1 MPHRE
6 RHPVTA
12 ALQKVAAQQKTQHK
26 AAQQKSH
33 QPAQPRAVVV
43 GGGVAGLVAARE
55 LARQGLDVAVLEASA
70 AFGGCV
76 ARHEVAGLMLDA
88 GAESFAT
95 RSSVVADL
103 AGELG
108 LGGSIVA
115 PNPAGAWLQL
125 PESAQPLPKTSV
137 VGIPAD
143 PAGADIVKAIGRRAS
158 LRAAADKVLPLG
170 TLLRKEPL
178 SLGELVRTRMG
189 SAVLERLVTPVA
201 AGVYSADPDVLD
213 VDSVVPG
220 LRAAVVRHGSLGAA
234 VGALRGAAPAG
245 AAVAGIAGGMG
256 LLVEHLVKDL
266 KDRGVRLYTDAKV
279 SGLERRDGG
288 WRVASA
294 AGDFSP
300 AGLVVATDG
309 VSAVRLLAGSLP
321 GLEAAEPA
329 PGPAVALVTLVVD
342 LPELDAAPR
351 GTGLLVA
358 PGVAGVRAK
367 ALTHATAKWPWLAAE
382 AGPGNHVLRLSYG
395 RAAGQ
400 HAPEAEAFED
410 FTSWPDEQLCA
421 QALADASVL
430 LGLPIG
436 EDDVLGRKVVRWVGA
451 LPSATLGHRA
461 RVAEVRRLA
470 SGQHGLQL
478 AGAWLAGTG
487 LAAVVGDA
495 RQRARLLA
503 EDLGAG
509 TAPEGAPAD
518 SP

>member
-1 MPHRE
+1 MPSRE

-12 ALQKVAAQQKTQHK
+12 ALQKVADQHK
-26 AAQQKSH
+26 AQHRQEQQKAAEPG
-33 QPAQPRAVVV
+33 PAAVVV

-55 LARQGLDVAVLEASA
+55 LAGQGLAVTVLEASN

-95 RSSVVADL
+95 RSPVVADL
-103 AGELG
+103 AAELG
-108 LGGSIVA
+108 LGERITA
-115 PNPAGAWLQL
+115 PNPAGAWIQL
-125 PESAQPLPKTSV
+125 PESAQPLPKTGI

-143 PAGADIVKAIGRRAS
+143 PAARDVVKAIGRRAS

-170 TLLRKEPL
+170 TLLRKEQL

-189 SAVLERLVTPVA
+189 SAVLDRLVAPVA
-201 AGVYSADPDVLD
+201 SGVYSAEPDVLD

-220 LRAAVVRHGSLGAA
+220 LRAAVIKHGSLAA
-234 VGALRGAAPAG
+234 GVGALRQAAPAG
-245 AAVAGIAGGMG
+245 SAVAGIAGGIG
-256 LLVEHLVKDL
+256 LLVERLVQDV
-266 KDRGVRLYTDAKV
+266 KDRGVKLVAGAPVT
-279 SGLERRDGG
+279 GLERVDGG
-288 WRVASA
+288 WLVHSA
-294 AGDFSP
+294 AGDFDA

-309 VSAVRLLAGSLP
+309 VSAVRLLAGSIP
-321 GLEAAEPA
+321 GLAAAEPA

-342 LPELDAAPR
+342 MPELDAAPR

-358 PGVAGVRAK
+358 EGVAGIRAK

-395 RAAGQ
+395 RAVGAG
-400 HAPEAEAFED
+400 AETED
-410 FTSWPDEQLCA
+410 FTAWPDEKLYG
-421 QALADASVL
+421 QALADASAL

-436 EDDVLGRKVVRWVGA
+436 RDDVLGRKVVRWVGA

-487 LAAVVGDA
+487 LVAVIGDA

-509 TAPEGAPAD
+509 TRPEGLPSGAD
-518 SP
+518 TP

>member
-1 MPHRE
+1 M
-6 RHPVTA
+6 
-12 ALQKVAAQQKTQHK
+12 
-26 AAQQKSH
+26 
-33 QPAQPRAVVV
+33 
-43 GGGVAGLVAARE
+43 AGLVAARE
-55 LARQGLDVAVLEASA
+55 LARQGLAVTVLEATD

-95 RSSVVADL
+95 RSPIVAEL
-103 AGELG
+103 AAELG
-108 LGGSIVA
+108 LGERIAA
-115 PNPAGAWLQL
+115 PNPVGAWLQL
-125 PESAQPLPKTSV
+125 PESAQPMPSTGIL
-137 VGIPAD
+137 GIPAD
-143 PAGADIVKAIGRRAS
+143 PAAPDIVKAIGRRAS

-170 TLLRKEPL
+170 TLLRKEQL
-178 SLGELVRTRMG
+178 SLGELVRARMG
-189 SAVLERLVTPVA
+189 SAVLDRLVAPVA
-201 AGVYSADPDVLD
+201 AGVYSADPDALD

-220 LRAAVVRHGSLGAA
+220 LRAAVTKHGSLAAA
-234 VGALRGAAPAG
+234 VGALRQAAPAG
-245 AAVAGIAGGMG
+245 SAVAGIAGGIG
-256 LLVEHLVKDL
+256 LLVERLVQDL
-266 KDRGVRLYTDAKV
+266 KDRGVKLVAGAPVT
-279 SGLERRDGG
+279 GLERADGG
-288 WRVASA
+288 WQVRSA
-294 AGDFSP
+294 AGDFDA

-309 VSAVRLLAGSLP
+309 GSAVRLLAASIP
-321 GLEAAEPA
+321 GLAAAEPA

-342 LPELDAAPR
+342 MPELDAAPR

-358 PGVAGVRAK
+358 PGVVGVRAK

-395 RAAGQ
+395 RAVGAGDG
-400 HAPEAEAFED
+400 AERED
-410 FTSWPDEQLCA
+410 FTAWPDDKLYG

-436 EDDVLGRKVVRWVGA
+436 ADDVLGRKVVRWVGA

-487 LAAVVGDA
+487 LVAVIGDA

-509 TAPEGAPAD
+509 TRPEEHSAAAD
-518 SP
+518 TP

>member
-1 MPHRE
+1 MPR
-6 RHPVTA
+6 T
-12 ALQKVAAQQKTQHK
+12 
-26 AAQQKSH
+26 
-33 QPAQPRAVVV
+33 
-43 GGGVAGLVAARE
+43 G
-55 LARQGLDVAVLEASA
+55 
-70 AFGGCV
+70 
-76 ARHEVAGLMLDA
+76 
-88 GAESFAT
+88 
-95 RSSVVADL
+95 
-103 AGELG
+103 
-108 LGGSIVA
+108 I
-115 PNPAGAWLQL
+115 
-125 PESAQPLPKTSV
+125 

-158 LRAAADKVLPLG
+158 LRAGADKVLPLG
-170 TLLRKEPL
+170 ALVRKEEL

-189 SAVLERLVTPVA
+189 SAVLDRLVTPVA

-213 VDSVVPG
+213 VDAVVPG
-220 LRAAVVRHGSLGAA
+220 LRGAVVKHGSLAAA
-234 VGALRGAAPAG
+234 VGALRQAAPAG
-245 AAVAGIAGGMG
+245 SAVAGISGGIG
-256 LLVEHLVKDL
+256 LLVERLVQDL
-266 KDRGVRLYTDAKV
+266 KDRGVKLVADAAV
-279 SGLERRDGG
+279 EAVERRDGG
-288 WRVASA
+288 WQVRSG
-294 AGDFSP
+294 AGGFDA

-309 VSAVRLLAGSLP
+309 VSAVRLLAGSIP

-342 LPELDAAPR
+342 MPELDAAPR

-395 RAAGQ
+395 RAVGQ
-400 HAPEAEAFED
+400 DAAAED
-410 FTSWPDEQLCA
+410 FTSWPDEELYA

-451 LPSATLGHRA
+451 LPSATLGHRS
-461 RVAEVRRLA
+461 RVAQVRRLA

-487 LAAVVGDA
+487 LVAVIADA

-509 TAPEGAPAD
+509 TRPEGLPTGAD
-518 SP
+518 TP